1 MNEQVTLTVR
11 AQISERGLCC
21 NMLGDGKVTS
31 NSFLYFEMV
40 IHNKNNN

>member
-1 MNEQVTLTVR
+1 MNEQVALTVR
-11 AQISERGLCC
+11 AQFSERGLCC